1 MDIKQLKTFIA
12 VADARSFLKAADSL
26 FVTRQALAKTID
38 QLEDELGVELFFRNQ
53 KGANMTPAG
62 IYFYPRASQVISEFE
77 RLKEDTINMSR
88 SYKPK
93 VSLCL
98 SIGIYDHF
106 ATKIHDYRIEHS
118 SEMQIALR
126 CCLEADASR
135 ILADRRADAILSFTR
150 PSDSFANSVKIG
162 ESDIVLVVNKSNA
175 SADRDVGINELP
187 KLLYNGGTEK
197 PIWWDEAPRHQD
209 IISSDLNYLYSLLRK
224 GEGIL
229 PMPRISI
236 PSYLDF
242 TMVLPAYPR
251 HRPMSIYYSSLQPDN
266 YNTLSYALLEGIFSN
281 VIAKDKLT

>member
-26 FVTRQALAKTID
+26 YVTRQALSKTID
-38 QLEDELGVELFFRNQ
+38 QLEDELGVELFFRTQ

-62 IYFYPRASQVISEFE
+62 IYLYPRAAQLINEFD
-77 RLKEDTINMSR
+77 RLKTDTINMSR

-93 VSLCL
+93 IKICL
-98 SIGIYDHF
+98 SIGIYDYY
-106 ATKIHDYRIEHS
+106 ATKIHDYRKAHS

-126 CCLEADASR
+126 CCLETDASR
-135 ILADRRADAILSFTR
+135 ILADRSADAILSFTK
-150 PSDSFANSVKIG
+150 PSESFANSVKIG
-162 ESDIVLVVNKSNA
+162 ESEIVLVVNKTNA
-175 SADRDVGINELP
+175 AEDRDVGINELP

-197 PIWWDEAPRHQD
+197 PLWWDEAPRHQD

-224 GEGIL
+224 GEGVL

-242 TMVLPAYPR
+242 AMVLPAYPR
-251 HRPMSIYYSSLQPDN
+251 HEPMSVYYSTLQQDN
-266 YNTLSYALLEGIFSN
+266 YNLLSYTMMEEIFED
-281 VIAKDKLT
+281 VITKDNLT